1 MTKVQDGLGEY
12 GRERFRTLIN
22 TRNEVEEQ
30 RLAKLFALDNAEQ
43 PESQQSIRV

>member
-1 MTKVQDGLGEY
+1 MLFCMTNTQQGLGEY

-43 PESQQSIRV
+43 TES